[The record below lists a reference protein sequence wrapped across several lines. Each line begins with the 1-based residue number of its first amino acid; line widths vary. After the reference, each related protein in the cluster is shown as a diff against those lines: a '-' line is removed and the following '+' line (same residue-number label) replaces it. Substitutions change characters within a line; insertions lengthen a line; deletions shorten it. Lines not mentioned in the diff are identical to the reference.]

1 MTVIATYLLLSIN
14 CISPLQYIGLI
25 TKSSEYAASVYILF
39 TALYCPLFYIYILL
53 RYDCLK
59 EHPMC
64 LPSFSKTTAIRDTFS
79 RKPLSRMMMGA
90 LLVVVAAGCSNNAAD
105 ATSNTGIVNS
115 AEAKVST
122 AQVAADNDSA
132 VVKALQANL
141 KASGI
146 EENILSAVPTDM
158 KDIYWVT
165 ASGLPSFFTDKSG
178 KHIIQGQ
185 IIAVGAEAPV
195 DISGAL
201 VAKTAQEALKAVD
214 KKDMIIYPAK
224 GETKSVVYSFTD
236 ADCPYC
242 TKLHEEIDDINA
254 RGIEVRYLAW
264 PRSEG
269 SIPKME
275 AIWCSEDRNA
285 AMDQAKMGANVQAPS
300 CNSPVK
306 SQIELGMALGVR
318 GTPAIFTESGQ
329 QIGGYLPAAQ
339 LAQTAI
345 DAS

>member
-1 MTVIATYLLLSIN
+1 M
-14 CISPLQYIGLI
+14 
-25 TKSSEYAASVYILF
+25 F
-39 TALYCPLFYIYILL
+39 
-53 RYDCLK
+53 
-59 EHPMC
+59 
-64 LPSFSKTTAIRDTFS
+64 LPSFSKTTATRDAFS

-122 AQVAADNDSA
+122 AQVAADSDSA
-132 VVKALQANL
+132 VVKSLQANL

-275 AIWCSEDRNA
+275 AIWCSEDRIA
-285 AMDQAKMGANVQAPS
+285 AMNQAKMGANVQAPS

>member
-1 MTVIATYLLLSIN
+1 M
-14 CISPLQYIGLI
+14 
-25 TKSSEYAASVYILF
+25 F
-39 TALYCPLFYIYILL
+39 
-53 RYDCLK
+53 
-59 EHPMC
+59 

-122 AQVAADNDSA
+122 AQVAADSDSA

-254 RGIEVRYLAW
+254 RGNEVRYLAW

>member
-1 MTVIATYLLLSIN
+1 M
-14 CISPLQYIGLI
+14 
-25 TKSSEYAASVYILF
+25 F
-39 TALYCPLFYIYILL
+39 
-53 RYDCLK
+53 
-59 EHPMC
+59 

-122 AQVAADNDSA
+122 AQVAADSDSA

-214 KKDMIIYPAK
+214 KKDMIVYPAK

>member
-1 MTVIATYLLLSIN
+1 M
-14 CISPLQYIGLI
+14 
-25 TKSSEYAASVYILF
+25 F
-39 TALYCPLFYIYILL
+39 
-53 RYDCLK
+53 
-59 EHPMC
+59 
-64 LPSFSKTTAIRDTFS
+64 LPSFSKASSARALFS

-122 AQVAADNDSA
+122 AQVADNDAA

-141 KASGI
+141 KKSGI
-146 EENILSAVPTDM
+146 EEEIISAVPTDM
-158 KDIYWVT
+158 DDIYWVT
-165 ASGLPSFFTDKSG
+165 AAGLPSFFTDKSG

-185 IIAVGAEAPV
+185 IIAVGQKAPV

-201 VAKTAQEALKAVD
+201 VAKAAQDALKTVD
-214 KKDMIIYPAK
+214 KKDMVIYPAK
-224 GETKSVVYSFTD
+224 GATKSVVYAFTD

-242 TKLHEEIDDINA
+242 TKLHEEMGDINA

-285 AMDQAKMGANVQAPS
+285 AMDQAKMGANIQAPS
-300 CNSPVK
+300 CNNPVRE
-306 SQIELGMALGVR
+306 QIELGMSLGVR

>member
-1 MTVIATYLLLSIN
+1 M
-14 CISPLQYIGLI
+14 
-25 TKSSEYAASVYILF
+25 F
-39 TALYCPLFYIYILL
+39 
-53 RYDCLK
+53 
-59 EHPMC
+59 
-64 LPSFSKTTAIRDTFS
+64 LPYFSKTTAIRDTFS

-122 AQVAADNDSA
+122 AQVAADSDSA
-132 VVKALQANL
+132 VVKSLQANL

-146 EENILSAVPTDM
+146 EEKILSAVPTDM